1 MPTFDKQLLERIC
14 HNDPSLT
21 TLDLRKNQIGDA
33 GAKDLSLALKDNH
46 TLTRLHLGD
55 NQIGAAGA
63 KDLSLALKNN
73 TTLTT
78 LDLGDNQIDDTCR
91 QEIHSFI
98 QQNTQA
104 LLKRRQE
111 FIYKII
117 LLARDAKNL
126 HSDSLWRRLPHDIRL
141 YMFSFLNFRGE
152 TTIGKTTKQIV
163 HCAQFIVAK
172 GDECNGLIKA
182 KQKIQLIEKVD
193 SKGNYG
199 FQFFKPLKKNPEV
212 SQKQDS
218 RVKHCVLS

>member
-1 MPTFDKQLLERIC
+1 MPQFDKQLLERIR
-14 HNDPSLT
+14 HNDPTLT
-21 TLDLRKNQIGDA
+21 TLHLGHNQIGD
-33 GAKDLSLALKDNH
+33 
-46 TLTRLHLGD
+46 
-55 NQIGAAGA
+55 
-63 KDLSLALKNN
+63 
-73 TTLTT
+73 
-78 LDLGDNQIDDTCR
+78 TCL
-91 QEIHSFI
+91 QEIDSFI

-126 HSDSLWRRLPHDIRL
+126 HSDSLWRRLPHELRL
-141 YMFSFLNFRGE
+141 LVFSFLNFRGE

-182 KQKIQLIEKVD
+182 KQKIQLLEKVD

-199 FQFFKPLKKNPEV
+199 FQFFKSLKENSKV